1 MPLKI
6 LLVDDH
12 IMITDFY
19 KMALADLKTNTEITT
34 TNSLENAY
42 DFVFNQ
48 NEIQPIDI
56 IILDLSMSPYS
67 EKNINNGEDLAN
79 LIRTKYPEVK
89 IIIITSIFTSR
100 QLERIIKT
108 FSPEGLIEKIDITN
122 SDYLINTLN
131 EIIKGEFYRSEMVKK
146 SIKTDLINDSNFDIL
161 NKQIITLLSQGV
173 KTKNLPNH
181 LSMTL
186 SAINKR
192 KSKIK
197 QLLQIEK
204 GDDEDIIYE
213 SKKNGII

>member
-12 IMITDFY
+12 NMITDFY
-19 KMALADLKTNTEITT
+19 KMALADLKINIEITT
-34 TNSLENAY
+34 TNSLETAY
-42 DFVFNQ
+42 NFIFNQ
-48 NEIQPIDI
+48 SKIQPIDI
-56 IILDLSMSPYS
+56 IILDISMPPYS

-89 IIIITSIFTSR
+89 IIIISSIFASKH
-100 QLERIIKT
+100 LERIIQT
-108 FSPEGLIEKIDITN
+108 ISPEGLIEKIDITN
-122 SDYLINTLN
+122 SDYFIDTLN
-131 EIIKGEFYRSEMVKK
+131 EIINGKFYRSEMVEKN
-146 SIKTDLINDSNFDIL
+146 IKMNLINDSKFDIS
-161 NKQIITLLSQGV
+161 NKKIITLLSQGV

-204 GDDEDIIYE
+204 GDDEDIVSE
-213 SKKNGII
+213 SKKNGVI